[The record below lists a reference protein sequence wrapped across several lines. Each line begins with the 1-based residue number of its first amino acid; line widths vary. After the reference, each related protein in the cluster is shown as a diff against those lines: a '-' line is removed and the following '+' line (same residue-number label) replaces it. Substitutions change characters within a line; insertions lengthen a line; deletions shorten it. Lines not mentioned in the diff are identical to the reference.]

1 MADFDIESV
10 SGLRVIEL
18 REQLSN
24 RGLPT
29 DDLKEELVKRLRDAM
44 ENEQSIREVSDESSP
59 EISERIKA
67 VGEKEQAREE
77 RKSES
82 EINLSQ
88 LLAAM
93 MDMNSNLKKM
103 KAGQREP
110 KGRLLEE
117 MKKTHEEM
125 KANIVSVINTKID
138 VIADKVDKN
147 EERLGEIEKNIEKN
161 EERFGEITLEIG
173 NLKEAMKVDI
183 SAEKSNFAKENI
195 REQEISQDQPN
206 IAKPNIKIST
216 YDGKTSWQ
224 VYKTQFSIVANG
236 NGWDPVTKARQLAA
250 SLRAEAADVLRTVP
264 EEEQL
269 NFEALTEA
277 LELRFGKKCLKD
289 FSRLQLKS
297 RQQRQ
302 TDVRDTLALR
312 YFIDGV
318 KDPEIQK
325 ALRLAELKDL
335 KSVLVYSLKYEAA
348 QQASRRDRHLVRGAE
363 ITNSD
368 PGMADTL
375 KEMRDIL
382 LSLNVKYNRNAQKT
396 KVTCW
401 RCGAEGHVQWNCQ
414 ARQDQRAGNAPRTKS
429 QEN

>member
-1 MADFDIESV
+1 
-10 SGLRVIEL
+10 
-18 REQLSN
+18 
-24 RGLPT
+24 
-29 DDLKEELVKRLRDAM
+29 
-44 ENEQSIREVSDESSP
+44 
-59 EISERIKA
+59 
-67 VGEKEQAREE
+67 
-77 RKSES
+77 
-82 EINLSQ
+82 
-88 LLAAM
+88 
-93 MDMNSNLKKM
+93 MN
-103 KAGQREP
+103 AGQREQE
-110 KGRLLEE
+110 GRLLEE
-117 MKKTHEEM
+117 MKKTQEEM

-161 EERFGEITLEIG
+161 DERFGEITLEIG
-173 NLKEAMKVDI
+173 KFKKAMKVDI

-250 SLRAEAADVLRTVP
+250 SLRTEAADVLRTVP

-277 LELRFGKKCLKD
+277 LELRFGEKCLKD

-302 TDVRDTLALR
+302 SETLQDLATDVERLSHLAFADCPADVRDTLALQ

-335 KSVLVYSLKYEAA
+335 KSALVYGLKYEAA

-401 RCGAEGHVQWNCQ
+401 RCGAEGHVQRNCQ
-414 ARQDQRAGNAPRTKS
+414 ARQDQRAGNVPRTKA

>member
-29 DDLKEELVKRLRDAM
+29 TGLKEQLVKRLRDAM
-44 ENEQSIREVSDESSP
+44 ESEQSIREVSDESSP

-82 EINLSQ
+82 EINFNQ

-93 MDMNSNLKKM
+93 MDMNSNLKEM
-103 KAGQREP
+103 KAGQREQE
-110 KGRLLEE
+110 GRLLEE
-117 MKKTHEEM
+117 MKKTQEEM

-173 NLKEAMKVDI
+173 KLKEAMKVDI

-250 SLRAEAADVLRTVP
+250 SLRTEAADVLRTVP

-277 LELRFGKKCLKD
+277 LELRFSEKCLKD

-302 TDVRDTLALR
+302 SETLQDLATDVERLSHLAFADYPADVRDTLALQ

-325 ALRLAELKDL
+325 ALRLAEL
-335 KSVLVYSLKYEAA
+335 
-348 QQASRRDRHLVRGAE
+348 
-363 ITNSD
+363 
-368 PGMADTL
+368 
-375 KEMRDIL
+375 
-382 LSLNVKYNRNAQKT
+382 
-396 KVTCW
+396 
-401 RCGAEGHVQWNCQ
+401 
-414 ARQDQRAGNAPRTKS
+414 
-429 QEN
+429 